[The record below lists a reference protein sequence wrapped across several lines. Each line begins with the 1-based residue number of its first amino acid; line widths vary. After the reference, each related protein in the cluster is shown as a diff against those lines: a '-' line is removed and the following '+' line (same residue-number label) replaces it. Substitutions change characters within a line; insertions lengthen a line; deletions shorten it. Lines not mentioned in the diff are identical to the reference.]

1 MAPETSFPGRFFV
14 PELWMDT
21 LTYTDSVHEVY
32 ERFWRE
38 RRRADRQDFFARLT
52 GREDDLLPYESL
64 IQALQAYQQI
74 PGRQIEMIP
83 LEQIV
88 GSVGRYRDFT
98 RDFRP
103 RGGISGDR
111 WVRVYRAMGSLEGV
125 PPVELYKLG
134 GVYFVADGNHRVSAA
149 RAAGFDKIAAYVTEI
164 PVDPGLEAGDTLDTA
179 IIKAERAYF
188 MRETGL
194 EERFGPIN
202 EISFTKPC
210 GYPMLLEHI
219 KAHRYFMG
227 LDHPGLGEA
236 SFADAAANWYVK
248 VYQPIVAA
256 ILRRNLL
263 QQFTDSTAADL
274 YVWVSG
280 RIMEAAQGDGQQ
292 ISPEAAAAALG
303 EERGTAWQRAA
314 RETMNVLR
322 EIGDA
327 LVGAQTG
334 IPEWAGQALEWGD
347 FQPPPRFPTEEQHD
361 ERGNDPALA
370 GTPRA
375 Q

>member
-21 LTYTDSVHEVY
+21 LTYTDSVDDAY

-52 GREDDLLPYESL
+52 GREGDLLPYASL

-83 LEQIV
+83 LAQIV

-149 RAAGFDKIAAYVTEI
+149 HAAGFDKIAAYVTEI
-164 PVDPGLEAGDTLDTA
+164 PVDPGLEAGDRLDTA
-179 IIKAERAYF
+179 IIKAERAHF

-194 EERFGPIN
+194 EECCGPIN
-202 EISFTKPC
+202 DIRFTKPG
-210 GYPMLLEHI
+210 GYPKLIEHI
-219 KAHRYFMG
+219 SAHRYFMG
-227 LDHPGLGEA
+227 LDQPELGET
-236 SFADAAANWYVK
+236 SFADAAADWYRA
-248 VYQPIVAA
+248 VYRPIVAA

-280 RIMEAAQGDGQQ
+280 RIMEAAQSDGQP

-303 EERGTAWQRAA
+303 EARSSPWQRAA

-347 FQPPPRFPTEEQHD
+347 FQPPPRFPTEEPHN
-361 ERGNDPALA
+361 ERGTDPALA
-370 GTPRA
+370 GASRP

>member
-1 MAPETSFPGRFFV
+1 
-14 PELWMDT
+14 MDT
-21 LTYTDSVHEVY
+21 LTYTDSVDDAY

-134 GVYFVADGNHRVSAA
+134 DVYFVSDGNHRVSAA

-179 IIKAERAYF
+179 IIKAERAHF

-194 EERFGPIN
+194 EERFGAIN
-202 EISFTKPC
+202 DIRFTKPG
-210 GYPMLLEHI
+210 GYPKLLEHI

-227 LDHPGLGEA
+227 LDQPGLGEA
-236 SFADAAANWYVK
+236 SFADAAINWYVT

-256 ILRRNLL
+256 ILRRKLL

-303 EERGTAWQRAA
+303 EERSAPWQRAA
-314 RETMNVLR
+314 RETMSVLR

-327 LVGAQTG
+327 LVGSQTG

-347 FQPPPRFPTEEQHD
+347 FQPPPRFPTEESHD
-361 ERGNDPALA
+361 ERGTNPAVA
-370 GTPRA
+370 GAPRP